1 MNKQN
6 DQSSEFSLEQNKQV
20 SRVQSTRKKLFVE
33 PTVSVPVDVLEATT
47 NFLFLTAE
55 ASIIS

>member
-1 MNKQN
+1 LNKQN
-6 DQSSEFSLEQNKQV
+6 DQSSELSLEQSNQV
-20 SRVQSTRKKLFVE
+20 ARVQKTGKKLFIE

-55 ASIIS
+55 ASIVT

>member
-1 MNKQN
+1 LNNQN
-6 DQSSEFSLEQNKQV
+6 DQSSEFSLEQTKQV
-20 SRVQSTRKKLFVE
+20 ARGQNTRKKLFVE

-55 ASIIS
+55 ASVIS